1 MAFFTR
7 HEAEEYHVHVVEPL
21 TFGGALE
28 ASLAPPP
35 AIPVDRG
42 RTRRARR
49 PGLPPLPHP
58 PLPLPEAYQLA
69 VPQMMPGYGEEDDE
83 PLRPLVALMGE
94 AALADAETGARTFSQ
109 RFDPLY
115 LFLVYLALGFGTHYV
130 GLAGVLRYT
139 VMWTALIALGAFL
152 TLIDSDYSAREMRSA
167 SLGWGV
173 SFGLVFSLP
182 LLILVSSG
190 LADMVGLLYP
200 DVDPATLIQSVVFV
214 SPLGETLFFRG
225 AMQERRGLIPAV
237 AAAGIAGIVLY
248 WPVAIHS
255 PVYLAAAAIFTTVL
269 AGIYG
274 FVRGRYG
281 LSAAFVCQVTV
292 NVMLLLIPGL
302 LAG

>member
-1 MAFFTR
+1 MTFFTR
-7 HEAEEYHVHVVEPL
+7 HEAEDYHAPVVETL

-28 ASLAPPP
+28 ASLALPP

-42 RTRRARR
+42 RMRRPRG
-49 PGLPPLPHP
+49 PGLPPLAHP
-58 PLPLPEAYQLA
+58 PLPLPESYRLA

-94 AALADAETGARTFSQ
+94 AALEGGTGAQTFSQ

-115 LFLVYLALGFGTHYV
+115 PFLIYIALGFGTHYV
-130 GLAGVLRYT
+130 GLTGLLRYT
-139 VMWTALIALGAFL
+139 IMWTVLVTLGAFL
-152 TLIDSDYSAREMRSA
+152 SLVDSDYSVHEMRSA
-167 SLGWGV
+167 SLGWGI

-190 LADMVGLLYP
+190 LGDMVGLLYP
-200 DVDPATLIQSVVFV
+200 DAGPATLIQSVVFV

-225 AMQERRGLIPAV
+225 AMQERRGLIPAI
-237 AAAGIAGIVLY
+237 AAAGVAGIVLY

-269 AGIYG
+269 AGVYG

>member
-7 HEAEEYHVHVVEPL
+7 HEAEDYHTPVVEPL

-28 ASLAPPP
+28 ASLALPP

-42 RTRRARR
+42 RMRRPRG
-49 PGLPPLPHP
+49 PGLPPLAHP
-58 PLPLPEAYQLA
+58 PLLLPEAYRLA

-83 PLRPLVALMGE
+83 PPRPLVALMGE
-94 AALADAETGARTFSQ
+94 AALTDAGAQTFSQ

-115 LFLVYLALGFGTHYV
+115 PFLVYLALGFGTHYV
-130 GLAGVLRYT
+130 GLTGLLRYT
-139 VMWTALIALGAFL
+139 IMWTVLIALGAFL
-152 TLIDSDYSAREMRSA
+152 TLVDSDYSEHEMRSA
-167 SLGWGV
+167 SLGWGI

-190 LADMVGLLYP
+190 LGDMVGLLYP
-200 DVDPATLIQSVVFV
+200 DVGPAALIQSVVFV

-225 AMQERRGLIPAV
+225 AMQERRGLVPAI

-269 AGIYG
+269 AGVYG